1 MDGALK
7 CSDHEA
13 VEMGQYLLRNEGL
26 FVGSSSS
33 VNCVGAVKA
42 ARRLPRGSTVVTV
55 LCDSGERHLS
65 KFHDRSFLA
74 DAKLSPTATGRA
86 LDFVK

>member
-7 CSDHEA
+7 CSDLEA

-26 FVGSSSS
+26 FVGSSSA

-42 ARRLPRGSTVVTV
+42 ARRLPPGSTIVTV
-55 LCDSGERHLS
+55 LCDSGERHVS
-65 KFHDRSFLA
+65 KFHDRSFLR
-74 DAKLSPTATGRA
+74 DAGLSPSATGRT
-86 LDFVK
+86 LDFVH